1 MSTLRAFDPLAPP
14 TTPTNS
20 SWFEIHLYVLL
31 YFATKLQHNPHA
43 TKHHEKYCQRFQENV
58 NQNQEKTY
66 KPGHLVKV
74 ILVKINFGNAV
85 IDHYI

>member
-58 NQNQEKTY
+58 NQNQENLKSATNN
-66 KPGHLVKV
+66 LSSR
-74 ILVKINFGNAV
+74 
-85 IDHYI
+85 DSHYGVLYGLTN